1 MEQTETEE
9 LYDKEGEIP
18 AQAQM
23 EQTGTAED
31 GFRWYTIQT
40 LSNMEQ
46 KVKKY
51 LDKFIEIEGLKDYV
65 KEVLMPTET
74 VQEVR
79 NGKKSKRVRK
89 LYPNYIFL
97 NMRLTDEDGRL
108 ITKPWFFVRGVQ
120 GVIDFIGGDHPVA
133 LKDSDIA
140 EIREQVK
147 AAEGKV
153 VPKVQF
159 AEGESV
165 KILEGPF
172 MNLTGTIDGIDNE
185 RGKMQVSVSIFG
197 RLTPVE
203 LEFWQVERV
212 VES

>member
-1 MEQTETEE
+1 
-9 LYDKEGEIP
+9 
-18 AQAQM
+18 
-23 EQTGTAED
+23 
-31 GFRWYTIQT
+31 
-40 LSNMEQ
+40 
-46 KVKKY
+46 
-51 LDKFIEIEGLKDYV
+51 
-65 KEVLMPTET
+65 MPTEN

-79 NGKKSKRVRK
+79 KGKKTQRVRK

-97 NMRLTDEDGRL
+97 RMRLFDEEGRL
-108 ITKPWFFVRGVQ
+108 INKPWFFVRNVQ
-120 GVIDFIGGDHPVA
+120 GVIDFIGGEHPVK
-133 LKDSDIA
+133 LKPA
-140 EIREQVK
+140 EIAQIQEQVK

-159 AEGESV
+159 AEGEEV

-172 MNLTGTIDGIDNE
+172 MNLTGTIDALDNE

-212 VES
+212 LES

>member
-1 MEQTETEE
+1 MEQTEAE
-9 LYDKEGEIP
+9 
-18 AQAQM
+18 
-23 EQTGTAED
+23 TGFD
-31 GFRWYTIQT
+31 WYAIQT

-51 LDKFIEIEGLKDYV
+51 LDKFIEIEGLQDYI
-65 KEVLMPTET
+65 KEVLMPTEN

-79 NGKKSKRVRK
+79 KGKKTQRVRK

-97 NMRLTDEDGRL
+97 RMRLFDEDGRL
-108 ITKPWFFVRGVQ
+108 INKPWFFVRNVQ
-120 GVIDFIGGDHPVA
+120 GVIDFIGGEHPVK
-133 LKDSDIA
+133 LKPA
-140 EIREQVK
+140 EIAQIQEQVK

-159 AEGESV
+159 NEGEEV

-172 MNLTGTIDGIDNE
+172 MNLTGTIDSLDNE

>member
-1 MEQTETEE
+1 MEQTEA
-9 LYDKEGEIP
+9 EGCF
-18 AQAQM
+18 
-23 EQTGTAED
+23 D
-31 GFRWYTIQT
+31 WYAIQT

-51 LDKFIEIEGLKDYV
+51 LDKFIEIEGLQDYI
-65 KEVLMPTET
+65 KEVLMPTEN

-79 NGKKSKRVRK
+79 KGKKTQRVRK

-97 NMRLTDEDGRL
+97 RMRLFDEDGRL
-108 ITKPWFFVRGVQ
+108 INKPWFFVRNVQ
-120 GVIDFIGGDHPVA
+120 GVIDFIGGEHPVK
-133 LKDSDIA
+133 LKPA
-140 EIREQVK
+140 EIAQIQEQVK

-159 AEGESV
+159 AEGEEV

-172 MNLTGTIDGIDNE
+172 MNLTGTIDALDNE

-212 VES
+212 LES

>member
-1 MEQTETEE
+1 MEQTEA
-9 LYDKEGEIP
+9 EGCF
-18 AQAQM
+18 
-23 EQTGTAED
+23 D
-31 GFRWYTIQT
+31 WYAIQT

-51 LDKFIEIEGLKDYV
+51 LDKFIEIEGLQDYI
-65 KEVLMPTET
+65 KEVLMPTEN

-79 NGKKSKRVRK
+79 KGKKTQRVRK

-97 NMRLTDEDGRL
+97 RMRLFDEEGRL
-108 ITKPWFFVRGVQ
+108 INKPWFFVRNVQ
-120 GVIDFIGGDHPVA
+120 GVIDFIGGEHPVK
-133 LKDSDIA
+133 LKPA
-140 EIREQVK
+140 EIAQIQEQVR

-159 AEGESV
+159 AEGEEV

-172 MNLTGTIDGIDNE
+172 MNLTGTIDALDNE

-212 VES
+212 LES

>member
-1 MEQTETEE
+1 MEQTE
-9 LYDKEGEIP
+9 
-18 AQAQM
+18 
-23 EQTGTAED
+23 AEN
-31 GFRWYTIQT
+31 GFAWYAIQT

-51 LDKFIEIEGLKDYV
+51 LDKFIEIEGLQDYI
-65 KEVLMPTET
+65 KEVLMPTEN

-79 NGKKSKRVRK
+79 KGKKTQRVRK

-97 NMRLTDEDGRL
+97 HMRLFDEEGRL
-108 ITKPWFFVRGVQ
+108 INKPWFFVRNVQ
-120 GVIDFIGGDHPVA
+120 GVIDFIGGERPVK
-133 LKDSDIA
+133 LKKS
-140 EIREQVK
+140 EIDQIQEQIR

-159 AEGESV
+159 NEGEEV

-172 MNLTGTIDGIDNE
+172 MNLTGTIDSIDNE

-212 VES
+212 TES

>member
-1 MEQTETEE
+1 MEQTE
-9 LYDKEGEIP
+9 
-18 AQAQM
+18 
-23 EQTGTAED
+23 AED
-31 GFRWYTIQT
+31 CFDWYAIQT

-51 LDKFIEIEGLKDYV
+51 LDKFIEIEGLQDYI
-65 KEVLMPTET
+65 KEVLMPTEN

-79 NGKKSKRVRK
+79 KGKKTQRVRK

-97 NMRLTDEDGRL
+97 RMRLFDEDGRL
-108 ITKPWFFVRGVQ
+108 INKPWFFVRNVQ
-120 GVIDFIGGDHPVA
+120 GVIDFIGGEHPVK
-133 LKDSDIA
+133 LKPA
-140 EIREQVK
+140 EIAQIQEQIK

-159 AEGESV
+159 NEGEEV

-172 MNLTGTIDGIDNE
+172 MNLTGTIDSLDNE

-212 VES
+212 LES

>member
-1 MEQTETEE
+1 MEQTESEACF
-9 LYDKEGEIP
+9 D
-18 AQAQM
+18 
-23 EQTGTAED
+23 
-31 GFRWYTIQT
+31 WYAIQT

-51 LDKFIEIEGLKDYV
+51 LDKFIEIEGLQDYI
-65 KEVLMPTET
+65 KEVLMPTEN

-79 NGKKSKRVRK
+79 KGKKTQRVRK

-97 NMRLTDEDGRL
+97 RMRLFDEEGRL
-108 ITKPWFFVRGVQ
+108 INKPWFFVRNVQ
-120 GVIDFIGGDHPVA
+120 GVIDFIGGEHPVK
-133 LKDSDIA
+133 LKPA
-140 EIREQVK
+140 EIAQIQEQVK

-159 AEGESV
+159 NEGEEV

-172 MNLTGTIDGIDNE
+172 MNLTGTIDSLDNE

-212 VES
+212 LES

>member
-1 MEQTETEE
+1 MEQAEA
-9 LYDKEGEIP
+9 EG
-18 AQAQM
+18 
-23 EQTGTAED
+23 
-31 GFRWYTIQT
+31 GFDWYAIQT

-46 KVKKY
+46 KVENYLKK
-51 LDKFIEIEGLKDYV
+51 FVEIEGLQDYIKDI
-65 KEVLMPTET
+65 LMPTET

-79 NGKKSKRVRK
+79 NGKKTQRKRK

-97 NMRLTDEDGRL
+97 RMRLFDEEGRL
-108 ITKPWFFVRGVQ
+108 INKPWFFVRNVQ
-120 GVIDFIGGDHPVA
+120 GVIDFIGGEHPVK
-133 LKDSDIA
+133 LKKS
-140 EIREQVK
+140 EIDQILEQVE
-147 AAEGKV
+147 AAKNKV

-159 AEGESV
+159 HEGEEV

-172 MNLTGTIDGIDNE
+172 VNLTGAIDSIDVE
-185 RGKMQVSVSIFG
+185 RQKMQVSVSIFG

>member
-1 MEQTETEE
+1 MEQTEAGACF
-9 LYDKEGEIP
+9 D
-18 AQAQM
+18 
-23 EQTGTAED
+23 
-31 GFRWYTIQT
+31 WYAIQT

-51 LDKFIEIEGLKDYV
+51 LDKFIEIEGLQDYI
-65 KEVLMPTET
+65 KEVLMPTEN

-79 NGKKSKRVRK
+79 KGKKTQRVRK

-97 NMRLTDEDGRL
+97 RMRLFDEEGRL
-108 ITKPWFFVRGVQ
+108 INKPWFFVRNVQ
-120 GVIDFIGGDHPVA
+120 GVIDFIGGEHPVK
-133 LKDSDIA
+133 LKPA
-140 EIREQVK
+140 EIAQIQEQIK

-159 AEGESV
+159 NEGEEV

-172 MNLTGTIDGIDNE
+172 MNLTGTIDSLDNE

-212 VES
+212 LES

>member
-1 MEQTETEE
+1 MEQTEA
-9 LYDKEGEIP
+9 EGCF
-18 AQAQM
+18 
-23 EQTGTAED
+23 D
-31 GFRWYTIQT
+31 WYAIQT

-51 LDKFIEIEGLKDYV
+51 LDKFIEIEGLQDYI
-65 KEVLMPTET
+65 KEVLMPTEN

-79 NGKKSKRVRK
+79 KGKKTQRVRK

-97 NMRLTDEDGRL
+97 RMRLFDEEGRL
-108 ITKPWFFVRGVQ
+108 INKPWFFVRNVQ
-120 GVIDFIGGDHPVA
+120 GVIDFIGGEYPVK
-133 LKDSDIA
+133 LKPA
-140 EIREQVK
+140 EIAQIQEQVK

-159 AEGESV
+159 AEGEEV

-172 MNLTGTIDGIDNE
+172 MNLTGTIDALDNE

-212 VES
+212 LES

>member
-1 MEQTETEE
+1 MEQTEA
-9 LYDKEGEIP
+9 EGCF
-18 AQAQM
+18 
-23 EQTGTAED
+23 D
-31 GFRWYTIQT
+31 WYAIQT

-51 LDKFIEIEGLKDYV
+51 LDKFIEIEGLQDYI
-65 KEVLMPTET
+65 KEVLMPTEN

-79 NGKKSKRVRK
+79 KGKKTQRVRK

-97 NMRLTDEDGRL
+97 RMRLFDEEGRL
-108 ITKPWFFVRGVQ
+108 INKPWFFVRNVQ
-120 GVIDFIGGDHPVA
+120 GVIDFIGGEHPVK
-133 LKDSDIA
+133 LKPA
-140 EIREQVK
+140 EIAQIQEQVK

-159 AEGESV
+159 AEGEEV

-172 MNLTGTIDGIDNE
+172 MNLTGTIDALDNE

-212 VES
+212 LES

>member
-1 MEQTETEE
+1 MEQTE
-9 LYDKEGEIP
+9 
-18 AQAQM
+18 
-23 EQTGTAED
+23 AEACFD
-31 GFRWYTIQT
+31 WYAIQT

-51 LDKFIEIEGLKDYV
+51 LDKFIEIEGLQDYI
-65 KEVLMPTET
+65 KEVLMPTEN

-79 NGKKSKRVRK
+79 KGKKTQRVRK

-97 NMRLTDEDGRL
+97 RMRLFDDEGRL
-108 ITKPWFFVRGVQ
+108 INKPWFFVRNVQ
-120 GVIDFIGGDHPVA
+120 GVIDFIGGEHPVK
-133 LKDSDIA
+133 LKPA
-140 EIREQVK
+140 EIAQIQEQVK

-159 AEGESV
+159 CEGEEV

-172 MNLTGTIDGIDNE
+172 MNLTGTIDSLDNE

-212 VES
+212 LES

>member
-1 MEQTETEE
+1 MEQ
-9 LYDKEGEIP
+9 
-18 AQAQM
+18 
-23 EQTGTAED
+23 AEAES
-31 GFRWYTIQT
+31 GFDWYAIQT

-46 KVKKY
+46 KVENYLKK
-51 LDKFIEIEGLKDYV
+51 FVEIEGLQDYIKDI
-65 KEVLMPTET
+65 LMPTET

-79 NGKKSKRVRK
+79 NGKKTQRKRK

-97 NMRLTDEDGRL
+97 RMRLFDEEGRL
-108 ITKPWFFVRGVQ
+108 INKPWFFVRNVQ
-120 GVIDFIGGDHPVA
+120 GVIDFIGGEHPVK
-133 LKDSDIA
+133 LKKS
-140 EIREQVK
+140 EIDQILEQVE
-147 AAEGKV
+147 AAKNKV

-159 AEGESV
+159 HEGEEV

-172 MNLTGTIDGIDNE
+172 VTLTGAIDSIDVE
-185 RGKMQVSVSIFG
+185 RQKMQVSVSIFG

>member
-1 MEQTETEE
+1 MEQTE
-9 LYDKEGEIP
+9 
-18 AQAQM
+18 
-23 EQTGTAED
+23 AESS
-31 GFRWYTIQT
+31 FAWYAIQT

-51 LDKFIEIEGLKDYV
+51 LDKFVEIEGLQDYI
-65 KEVLMPTET
+65 KEVLMPTEN

-79 NGKKSKRVRK
+79 KGKKTQRVRK

-97 NMRLTDEDGRL
+97 KMRLFDEEGRL
-108 ITKPWFFVRGVQ
+108 INRPWFFVRNVQ
-120 GVIDFIGGDHPVA
+120 GVIDFIGGERPVK
-133 LKDSDIA
+133 LKKS
-140 EIREQVK
+140 EIDRIQEQIK

-159 AEGESV
+159 NEGEEI

-172 MNLTGTIDGIDNE
+172 MNLTGTIDSIDNE

>member
-1 MEQTETEE
+1 
-9 LYDKEGEIP
+9 
-18 AQAQM
+18 M
-23 EQTGTAED
+23 EQTGAED
-31 GFRWYTIQT
+31 CFAWYAIQT

-51 LDKFIEIEGLKDYV
+51 LDKFIEIEGLQDYI
-65 KEVLMPTET
+65 KEVLMPTEN

-79 NGKKSKRVRK
+79 KGKKTQRVRK

-97 NMRLTDEDGRL
+97 RMRLFDEEGRL
-108 ITKPWFFVRGVQ
+108 INKPWFFVRNVQ
-120 GVIDFIGGDHPVA
+120 GVIDFIGGEHPVK
-133 LKDSDIA
+133 LKPA
-140 EIREQVK
+140 EIAQIQEQIK

-159 AEGESV
+159 NEGEEV

-172 MNLTGTIDGIDNE
+172 MNLTGTIDSLDNE

-212 VES
+212 LES

>member
-1 MEQTETEE
+1 MEQAET
-9 LYDKEGEIP
+9 DV
-18 AQAQM
+18 
-23 EQTGTAED
+23 

-79 NGKKSKRVRK
+79 NGKKTTRVRK

-97 NMRLTDEDGRL
+97 KMRLFDEDDRL
-108 ITKPWFFVRGVQ
+108 INKPWFFVRNVQ
-120 GVIDFIGGDHPVA
+120 GVIDFIGGDRPVA
-133 LKDSDIA
+133 LKKSDIDQ
-140 EIREQVK
+140 IMEQIK

-153 VPKVQF
+153 VPKIQF
-159 AEGESV
+159 SAGEDV

-172 MNLTGTIDGIDNE
+172 MNLTGTIDSIDNE